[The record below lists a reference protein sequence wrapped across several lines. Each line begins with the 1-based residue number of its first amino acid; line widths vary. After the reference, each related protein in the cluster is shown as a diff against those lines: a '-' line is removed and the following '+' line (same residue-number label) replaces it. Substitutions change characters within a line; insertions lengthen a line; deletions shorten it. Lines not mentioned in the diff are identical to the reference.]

1 MSNYMKHLRSTSYSL
16 DKLSKTDKW
25 TITQGGAGVV
35 FFLIRKSSFDRI
47 ATCRIDI
54 SVKELLNR
62 LVKDPQKCLT
72 ERIWLSLFEDP
83 PNILHF
89 VKTHRHD

>member
-25 TITQGGAGVV
+25 TQGGAGVV

-72 ERIWLSLFEDP
+72 DAGCHFLKTRRIFCTL
-83 PNILHF
+83 
-89 VKTHRHD
+89 

>member
-1 MSNYMKHLRSTSYSL
+1 MPLF
-16 DKLSKTDKW
+16 
-25 TITQGGAGVV
+25 ITQGGAGVV

-47 ATCRIDI
+47 ATYRIDI

-72 ERIWLSLFEDP
+72 ER
-83 PNILHF
+83 NITNLVVTF
-89 VKTHRHD
+89 